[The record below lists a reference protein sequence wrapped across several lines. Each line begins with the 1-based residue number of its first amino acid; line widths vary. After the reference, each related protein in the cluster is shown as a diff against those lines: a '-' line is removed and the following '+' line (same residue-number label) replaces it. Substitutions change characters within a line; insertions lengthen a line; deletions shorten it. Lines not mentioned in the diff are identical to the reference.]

1 MVHGDRG
8 RSLHDRWTR
17 SSGNGL
23 DRNKYAMSRIH
34 MIPGSELIDET
45 VGTSV
50 VRNLILE
57 INSVGYHCFF

>member
-1 MVHGDRG
+1 
-8 RSLHDRWTR
+8 
-17 SSGNGL
+17 
-23 DRNKYAMSRIH
+23 